1 MAAMRKAFDAA
12 SDDDGDEDV
21 KAYLANSSD
30 DDDDDQQTR
39 RGLAPF
45 GEDEEEF
52 GEIFVHILFCLE
64 LTLTIVF
71 YVTHGK
77 GR

>member
-1 MAAMRKAFDAA
+1 MRKAFDAA

-30 DDDDDQQTR
+30 DDDDGDQQTQ

-52 GEIFVHILFCLE
+52 GKIFVRILFCL
-64 LTLTIVF
+64 
-71 YVTHGK
+71 
-77 GR
+77 